1 MSSYFTSFKEW
12 VLVCVSGFRYLCSM
26 RVLDDWIDLCFVVQI
41 SVWDNN
47 WIIVPLIVLTL
58 LCSTMM
64 MIVVV
69 VMLINSVARNNADPR
84 CKPKPYHKISG
95 LYLWQIM
102 TKQQTAAVP
111 DRNMLLNNAPSP
123 RCLRCDNPWHQ
134 TAAGSLTEC
143 SLHGLKVIAVTR
155 AELCSASLL
164 LNATE
169 QAEQRGRVTVTVN
182 KIPLLIDNNQPR
194 LHE

>member
-1 MSSYFTSFKEW
+1 MSSYFMSLQEW
-12 VLVCVSGFRYLCSM
+12 VLVCVSGFRSICSV
-26 RVLDDWIDLCFVVQI
+26 RLLDDWIDLCFVVQI

-58 LCSTMM
+58 LYSTMMMM

-69 VMLINSVARNNADPR
+69 MLIHSVRNNAGPR

-95 LYLWQIM
+95 PYLWQIM
-102 TKQQTAAVP
+102 TKQRMAAVP
-111 DRNMLLNNAPSP
+111 DRNMLLNNAPRP
-123 RCLRCDNPWHQ
+123 RRLRRDNPWHQ

-182 KIPLLIDNNQPR
+182 KIPLLIDNNQPW

>member
-1 MSSYFTSFKEW
+1 M
-12 VLVCVSGFRYLCSM
+12 LVCVSGFRSLCSV
-26 RVLDDWIDLCFVVQI
+26 RILDDWIDLCFVVQI
-41 SVWDNN
+41 SIWDNN
-47 WIIVPLIVLTL
+47 WIIVSLIVLTL

-64 MIVVV
+64 MMIVV
-69 VMLINSVARNNADPR
+69 VMLINSVVRNNVDPR
-84 CKPKPYHKISG
+84 CKPEPYHKILG

-102 TKQQTAAVP
+102 TKQRMAAVP
-111 DRNMLLNNAPSP
+111 DRNMLLNNAPCP
-123 RCLRCDNPWHQ
+123 RRLRRYNPWHQ

-143 SLHGLKVIAVTR
+143 LLHGLKVIAVTR

-182 KIPLLIDNNQPR
+182 KIPLIIDNNQPR
-194 LHE
+194 PYEYVNEEVRPL

>member
-1 MSSYFTSFKEW
+1 MS
-12 VLVCVSGFRYLCSM
+12 VGLCFRSLCSL
-26 RVLDDWIDLCFVVQI
+26 RVGDDWIDLCVVVQI
-41 SVWDNN
+41 SIWDNN

-58 LCSTMM
+58 LCSTVMM
-64 MIVVV
+64 MMMTVV
-69 VMLINSVARNNADPR
+69 VMLMNSVVRSNVDPR

-102 TKQQTAAVP
+102 TQQRMAAVP
-111 DRNMLLNNAPSP
+111 DRNMLLNNAP
-123 RCLRCDNPWHQ
+123 CLRRLRRDNPWHE
-134 TAAGSLTEC
+134 TAAGSLTER

-169 QAEQRGRVTVTVN
+169 QAEQRGRVTVNVN
-182 KIPLLIDNNQPR
+182 KTPLLIDNNQPR
-194 LHE
+194 IHE